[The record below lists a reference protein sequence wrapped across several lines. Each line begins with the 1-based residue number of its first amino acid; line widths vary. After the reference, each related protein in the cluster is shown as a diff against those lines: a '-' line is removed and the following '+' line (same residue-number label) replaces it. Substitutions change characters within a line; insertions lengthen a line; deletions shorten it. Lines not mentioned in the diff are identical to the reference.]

1 MNKLIYL
8 LAILLAVPFVYA
20 EDKIIETNLYMY
32 MDSWIDGITNESRA
46 NITIYTESQRETK
59 NWVLT
64 NRKTVSNETFLI
76 GLLRSL
82 DCNSTETRTL
92 TDECKDKMIN
102 CSEQISSLPQYIT
115 CIDAKARLEVNK
127 QNCDEELGNCTIKAI
142 AFDEFNPKYLE
153 LQANYNNLDY
163 NSNRTEDRLYKEKVQ
178 AENSKIVFG
187 MIGLGLGLIIMYAIK
202 KPKYPMSRGEKEL
215 GKPNLSNPDQE
226 SDWKNRA
233 KQIKDA
239 FTGAKKE

>member
-178 AENSKIVFG
+178 AENSRIIWGFFGGLIVF
-187 MIGLGLGLIIMYAIK
+187 IIMMFKDKIK
-202 KPKYPMSRGEKEL
+202 FPQSKSQREFGRVGRTETKDLKEL
-215 GKPNLSNPDQE
+215 EE
-226 SDWKNRA
+226 SVD
-233 KQIKDA
+233 KDL
-239 FTGAKKE
+239 GVKK